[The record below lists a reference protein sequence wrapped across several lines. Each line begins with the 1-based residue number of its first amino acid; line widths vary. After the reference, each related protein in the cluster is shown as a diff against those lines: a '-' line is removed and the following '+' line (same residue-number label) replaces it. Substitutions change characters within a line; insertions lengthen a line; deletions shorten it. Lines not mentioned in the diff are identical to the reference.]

1 MTTLRVR
8 YEPCNPPLVN
18 WKRAGTKLEY
28 WL

>member
-1 MTTLRVR
+1 MNTLRVR
-8 YEPCNPPLVN
+8 YEPSNPPLAN